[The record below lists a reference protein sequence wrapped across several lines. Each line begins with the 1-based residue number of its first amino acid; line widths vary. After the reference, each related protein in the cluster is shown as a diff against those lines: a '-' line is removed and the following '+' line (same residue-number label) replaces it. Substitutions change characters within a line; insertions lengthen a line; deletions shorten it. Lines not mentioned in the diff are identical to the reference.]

1 MFYPDYQTVQ
11 ILPYPGKINGFL
23 IAVKTLMIAKELYS
37 VDFLVLAP
45 VLTILYN
52 IVNEQDL

>member
-1 MFYPDYQTVQ
+1 
-11 ILPYPGKINGFL
+11 
-23 IAVKTLMIAKELYS
+23 MIAKELYS

-52 IVNEQDL
+52 TLNEQV